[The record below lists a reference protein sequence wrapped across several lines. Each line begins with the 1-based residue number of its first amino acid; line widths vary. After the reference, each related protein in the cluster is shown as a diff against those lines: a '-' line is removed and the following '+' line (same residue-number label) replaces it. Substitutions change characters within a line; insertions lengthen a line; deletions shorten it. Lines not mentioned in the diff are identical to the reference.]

1 VTLRGIFEAYDKI
14 RADAARLTP
23 FHRRLTNAVG
33 ALGCLLGLAAL
44 IPYIYLSREAF
55 GIPLAGGSLEGIRL
69 RFILWGGSLLIA
81 IAVLFYLGCV
91 LVAGSLAGSMLALG
105 KMTFREA
112 VAYMFLSKYPAHWNR
127 K

>member
-1 VTLRGIFEAYDKI
+1 VTLRGIFKAYNKI

-33 ALGCLLGLAAL
+33 ALGCLVGLAAL

-91 LVAGSLAGSMLALG
+91 LVAGSMLALG
-105 KMTFREA
+105 KMTPREA